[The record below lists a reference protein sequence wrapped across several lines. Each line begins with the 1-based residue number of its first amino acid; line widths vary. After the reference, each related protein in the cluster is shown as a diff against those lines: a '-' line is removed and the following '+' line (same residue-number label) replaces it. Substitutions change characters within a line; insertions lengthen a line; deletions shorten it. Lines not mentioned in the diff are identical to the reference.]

1 MRSHNRRLKTLRWSS
16 FPYPAYIGSG
26 TTVGRKPIL
35 SGGAIGLPV
44 PRAALAS
51 IGIPPGMLPGPPTPT
66 AGVAPRPLMPG
77 NPGPTWLNAGA
88 AVAQLGGT
96 DNTPSE
102 AARPIP
108 AVTAALPMA
117 GEPNMPVPEPTPL
130 PSADPNLMSELAEPL
145 IDMPEV
151 DIDADEPVPDA
162 RLVPDVSAV
171 NDDVRVVNDESGDA
185 DDVDDID
192 EAVEASPG
200 VDIAVVSGDTV

>member
-1 MRSHNRRLKTLRWSS
+1 
-16 FPYPAYIGSG
+16 
-26 TTVGRKPIL
+26 
-35 SGGAIGLPV
+35 
-44 PRAALAS
+44 
-51 IGIPPGMLPGPPTPT
+51 
-66 AGVAPRPLMPG
+66 
-77 NPGPTWLNAGA
+77 
-88 AVAQLGGT
+88 
-96 DNTPSE
+96 
-102 AARPIP
+102 
-108 AVTAALPMA
+108 MA